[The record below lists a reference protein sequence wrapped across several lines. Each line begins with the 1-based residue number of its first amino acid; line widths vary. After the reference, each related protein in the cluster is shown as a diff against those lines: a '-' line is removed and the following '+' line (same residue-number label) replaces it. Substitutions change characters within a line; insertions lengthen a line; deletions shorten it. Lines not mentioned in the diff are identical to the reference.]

1 MGLGAYSFVI
11 FAVICLLTT
20 VYIFLIIP
28 ETKSKTFI
36 EINRIFIKMNKVPGV
51 HPEKEELK
59 EFPPSTARQY
69 LERRSPSIGSV

>member
-59 EFPPSTARQY
+59 EIPPSTARQ
-69 LERRSPSIGSV
+69 